1 MSEYNIF
8 LIEST
13 TKGKDS
19 KFGPVSQD
27 LIISGI
33 DQDLKADNFIGKIF
47 KEGSK
52 YKVIFKESNYLYL
65 LERLSKTLKINDF
78 NISVDSEITPIFQQ
92 TKTIIT
98 EREVIDFPSEEPL
111 RDTPKI
117 FRRSLEAAFRC
128 PHLGD
133 PESKN
138 NALANVIN
146 PDKIRDITEK
156 DAYNCLMAHEGYEC
170 PLATLCYSQN
180 LLSGVTK
187 AASEVKDQYDLFVF
201 DFTNHDKDLSLIIQK
216 NGTMALAPNKKN

>member
-47 KEGSK
+47 KEDFK

-65 LERLSKTLKINDF
+65 LEKLSKTLKINDF
-78 NISVDSEITPIFQQ
+78 NISVDPEIIPTFEQI
-92 TKTIIT
+92 KTTIT
-98 EREVIDFPSEEPL
+98 EQVVVDLPLEEPIKEA
-111 RDTPKI
+111 PKI
-117 FRRSLEAAFRC
+117 FRRSLEVAFRC

-156 DAYNCLMAHEGYEC
+156 DAYNCLVAHQGYEC

-180 LLSGVTK
+180 LLSGVTR

-201 DFTNHDKDLSLIIQK
+201 DFTNHDQDLSLIIQK